1 MHIGG
6 DLQTGV
12 RIALDRYLAA
22 VAAGRHGVDV
32 PRFES
37 AAPPRGVSLDVALPA
52 EALEALREEASR
64 QGISLS
70 CLAAHSVYFYLAEL
84 ELG

>member
-1 MHIGG
+1 MHLGE

-32 PRFES
+32 PRFEWGS
-37 AAPPRGVSLDVALPA
+37 RARGVSLEVPVGSKALV
-52 EALEALREEASR
+52 ALREEASR

-84 ELG
+84 ELD

>member
-1 MHIGG
+1 MHLGE

-22 VAAGRHGVDV
+22 VEAGRHGVNV

-37 AAPPRGVSLDVALPA
+37 GARARGVALEVPVRG
-52 EALEALREEASR
+52 EALAALREEASR

-84 ELG
+84 ELS